1 MDSSQNSSSFSSE
14 MPDWAIMA
22 EDVLLLILSH
32 LLLSDIISFGC
43 VCSSWYSVSK
53 RKLKLLNITPKMSF
67 RRRAPM
73 LLIPTDDS
81 NENSRNLYSLPK
93 GEVYDLKLSVPV
105 NSRCIGSSHGWL
117 IYIDSLSFVITL
129 YNPFYF
135 GFSKGTI
142 KLPAFLP
149 AGKINDSK
157 MAIIQRDFYT
167 DLFISKAILSADPSS
182 CSDFIVMAI
191 HNERKGLAYYKAGED
206 ATWTYVH
213 DHPNGSPFYDI
224 MYYLGHS
231 FVALNNKGEAYICNV
246 NSNSKTC
253 QVMTEAVVATL
264 AETTRRYI
272 VKLDDGSTILQAIRM
287 VQTLTNP
294 DGTPF
299 VDTVC
304 FLMYQLVN
312 QFQWMMVHN
321 IGEGALFLG
330 DDSSF
335 YVKAAD
341 FPEVTPNSI
350 YFTDDYPDG
359 STMNRRL
366 YQYHGHHD
374 SGIYVIWK
382 KVVLYNYIPSPE
394 PENIPSPLPVWI
406 HPTI

>member
-1 MDSSQNSSSFSSE
+1 MSSQNSSSE
-14 MPDWAIMA
+14 MPDWALMA
-22 EDVLLLILSH
+22 EDMLLLILSH

-67 RRRAPM
+67 SRRAPM

-93 GEVYDLKLSVPV
+93 GEFYDLKLSVPV
-105 NSRCIGSSHGWL
+105 NSRCIGSSYGWL

-135 GFSKGTI
+135 GFNKGTI
-142 KLPAFLP
+142 KLPA
-149 AGKINDSK
+149 GKINDRK
-157 MAIIQRDFYT
+157 KAIIQRDFYT
-167 DLFISKAILSADPSS
+167 DLYISKAVLSADPSS
-182 CSDFIVMAI
+182 CADFIVMVI
-191 HNERKGLAYYKAGED
+191 HNERKSLAYYKAGD

-213 DHPNGSPFYDI
+213 DHPNGSTFYDI
-224 MYYLGHS
+224 MYYLGRY
-231 FVALNNKGEAYICNV
+231 FVALNYRGEAYICNV
-246 NSNSKTC
+246 NSNSRIC
-253 QVMTEAVVATL
+253 QVMTEAVVGPL
-264 AETTRRYI
+264 AESTRRYI
-272 VKLDDGSTILQAIRM
+272 VELDDGFTILQAVRM

-294 DGTPF
+294 DGMPF
-299 VDTVC
+299 VDTIC
-304 FLMYQLVN
+304 FLIYQLAN
-312 QFQWMMVHN
+312 HSDWIMIKN
-321 IGEGALFLG
+321 IGDGALFLG

-366 YQYHGHHD
+366 YQYRGHED
-374 SGIYVIWK
+374 SGIYVMRK
-382 KVVLYNYIPSPE
+382 KSSLYNYMPSPE
-394 PENIPSPLPVWI
+394 PEDLPPPLPVWI